1 MKQDR
6 WMEWS
11 GWIDR
16 WMVEPAQ
23 VEPADLRLMARRP
36 HDTTSKG
43 LVLLFHSLTH
53 SPTRSRGKRG
63 ESSSDDG
70 GGSSGDVYD
79 RTLPRN
85 VCLSV
90 CLFVCIASSSSSDK
104 NNDDIKKRW
113 ERSDPLFHPF
123 SLFLS
128 PFPSVFCLVFLRC
141 PKLSAPWRWSVEEMK
156 HVLRS
161 VDIV

>member
-70 GGSSGDVYD
+70 GGSSGDICD
-79 RTLPRN
+79 RTFPRTF
-85 VCLSV
+85 VCLSA
-90 CLFVCIASSSSSDK
+90 CLSV
-104 NNDDIKKRW
+104 
-113 ERSDPLFHPF
+113 
-123 SLFLS
+123 S
-128 PFPSVFCLVFLRC
+128 PAHR
-141 PKLSAPWRWSVEEMK
+141 RRTRTIMM
-156 HVLRS
+156 
-161 VDIV
+161 I